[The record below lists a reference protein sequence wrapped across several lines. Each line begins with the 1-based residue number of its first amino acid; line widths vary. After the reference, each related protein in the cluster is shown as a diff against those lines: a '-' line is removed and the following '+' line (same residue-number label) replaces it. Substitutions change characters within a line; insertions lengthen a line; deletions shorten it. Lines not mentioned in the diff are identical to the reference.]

1 MERKYRK
8 KSNLVNSTGYTPGY
22 ASEKNAMNIIPSNNI
37 TMENTPYPVYGQ
49 PLDQFGNPIANPTYM
64 EPGQNYD
71 YGDDTSYV
79 AEVPAYK
86 DGGKKQAWISN
97 KIGVLM
103 GEGRPQKQAIAI
115 AYSMWNQK
123 HEDGGYQM
131 PEYQNAGT
139 INFGQAPNAFS
150 LYNRTPDFN
159 KSLNL
164 DTKIDSKDYGFG
176 TESQLSNNS
185 LTAGEDW
192 KKNNPLPQG
201 VFASNLSD
209 DATNTT
215 ATTTNAVGTNNGI
228 HQFYNPYGD
237 VGMGDALYFGGQ
249 EFAKGNNLKGA
260 AGLGLGLLKGTKDF
274 LAGMGNQKRQDTIMK
289 SYNENQ
295 RKNMTGEN
303 RALAMKMGG
312 YYQDGGQD
320 LTKAYIESGQYP
332 DDAQNWYD
340 NNPPMF
346 SLPAEES
353 PVVSETPMS
362 AEPTQKEVWQV
373 WEEKTGKPWSE
384 AKKLGY
390 TDGTSKDNLKLL
402 SELNDPRFKA
412 SNLRGSALKTTTKK
426 KQEVD
431 NKVKKEIEKAKKTLS
446 YSEYM
451 KKLPKA
457 NRAQGEIKTADEYN
471 VISRTGE
478 ILANP
483 FQSIGEYAKY
493 GELPA
498 SGFSKN
504 DKNAYDQV
512 LGMINPA
519 YWANAAG
526 NAVDF
531 GSEGEY
537 ARAGREALDV
547 LPALRT
553 VKLAKF
559 LPVGRVASV
568 GSEVATVGNRAAS
581 VAAPRMTTAVGQAR
595 RAAPLRNYFEQALP
609 AGRGANQLG
618 QGALRLPQGAPRL
631 GQGPQQY
638 GQLSFGFKQGG
649 YYEEGGDQMGGEMPM
664 PQEESAGQEAQVMQQ
679 VAQML
684 QQGANPQEVLQ
695 QLVQSGIPEDQATQM
710 VQMVMQG
717 SQATPQLRKGGEMI
731 KRADGSYS
739 KRGLWD
745 NIRDNA
751 GSGKK
756 PTKEMLEQEAK
767 IKANKK
773 EMGGYMYAEGGI
785 NNPGFKA
792 LPEDVQAKILA
803 SMQEGGTQEAVSMED
818 VMSQVGDMLS
828 QGADPQEVLQM
839 LIESGIPEDQAIQ
852 IIEAAIQQSEQTPQM
867 RDGGIPQRYKS
878 MGFNK
883 VGAKKQSSRP
893 GKKWMVLAKKGD
905 QYKVVHGG
913 DDKMKDF
920 SQHGSEDRKE
930 NFWNRMG
937 GRDSAKANDPFSPL
951 YWHKKFGTWQEGGEI
966 EEPEENEQVEGE
978 NPQQEQI
985 EDQVEQALKQGA
997 DPQEILQQLV
1007 QMGMPEQE
1015 AIQMIQEILQ
1025 ELQNGEEQ
1033 EAPEEGQ
1040 PMMKDGGSYLEAM
1053 KGKTIKNYTYNKN
1066 TGNYDVE
1073 FE

>member
-8 KSNLVNSTGYTPGY
+8 KSNLINSTGYTPGY
-22 ASEKNAMNIIPSNNI
+22 ASEKNPMNIIPSSDI

-49 PLDQFGNPIANPTYM
+49 ALDQFGNPIAPAMYM
-64 EPGQNYD
+64 EPGKNYD
-71 YGDDTSYV
+71 YGDEASYV

-86 DGGKKQAWISN
+86 DGGKKQAWISE
-97 KIGVLM
+97 KISMLM

-123 HEDGGYQM
+123 HEYGGYQM
-131 PEYQNAGT
+131 PSYQMGAT
-139 INFGQAPNAFS
+139 VNFNQAPNAFS
-150 LYNRTPDFN
+150 QTPNFGTTVGYDP
-159 KSLNL
+159 
-164 DTKIDSKDYGFG
+164 KIDPKKYGFG
-176 TESQLSNNS
+176 VDSQLSNNA

-192 KKNNPLPQG
+192 KKNNPLPEG

-209 DATNTT
+209 DATKTET
-215 ATTTNAVGTNNGI
+215 ADGSQGTSPTGI
-228 HQFYNPYGD
+228 RQFYNPYGD
-237 VGMGDALYFGGQ
+237 VSMGDALYFGGQ
-249 EFAKGNNLKGA
+249 EFAKGNNWKGA

-303 RALAMKMGG
+303 RAVAMKMGG
-312 YYQDGGQD
+312 YYQDGGNKD
-320 LTKAYIESGQYP
+320 KSNYEKEVNAEMDRNYP
-332 DDAQNWYD
+332 EDAQTWYD
-340 NNPPMF
+340 QNPPGF
-346 SLPAEES
+346 NLPLDEEVAKES
-353 PVVSETPMS
+353 N
-362 AEPTQKEVWQV
+362 TQKEVWQV
-373 WEEKTGKPWSE
+373 WEEKTGKPWKD
-384 AKKLGY
+384 AKRLGY
-390 TDGTSKDNLKLL
+390 TDGTAKDNLKLL

-412 SNLRGSALKTTTKK
+412 SNLRGNPLKTSTKK

-451 KKLPKA
+451 KKLPKSGK
-457 NRAQGEIKTADEYN
+457 AQGDIKEADEYN
-471 VISRTGE
+471 TIGRIGE
-478 ILANP
+478 VLANP

-512 LGMINPA
+512 LGIINPA

-526 NAVDF
+526 NAADLAV
-531 GSEGEY
+531 EGDY
-537 ARAGREALDV
+537 MRAGREALDV
-547 LPALRT
+547 LPALRSA
-553 VKLAKF
+553 KLTKF
-559 LPVGRVASV
+559 IPVGRGTSA
-568 GSEVATVGNRAAS
+568 GSELATVGNRAAS
-581 VAAPRMTTAVGQAR
+581 VATPKMTTAVGQAR
-595 RAAPLRNYFEQALP
+595 RVAPLRNYFDPALP
-609 AGRGANQLG
+609 AGRGAAQLG

-638 GQLSFGFKQGG
+638 GQLSFGFEQGG
-649 YYEEGGDQMGGEMPM
+649 YYQDGGEQDQMGGQMPM
-664 PQEESAGQEAQVMQQ
+664 PQEEAAGQEAQLQEIMQQ
-679 VAQML
+679 VAEML
-684 QQGANPQEVLQ
+684 QQGADPQQIME
-695 QLVQSGIPEDQATQM
+695 QLIEAGIPEDQALQM
-710 VQMVMQG
+710 IQGVMEQMQ
-717 SQATPQLRKGGEMI
+717 SSEPQMKKGGEMI

-745 NIRDNA
+745 NIRANK

-756 PTKEMLEQEAK
+756 PTKQMLEQERK
-767 IKANKK
+767 IKSGY
-773 EMGGYMYAEGGI
+773 EYGGMYGLDSYREGGEPD
-785 NNPGFKA
+785 NAGFQA
-792 LPEDVQAKILA
+792 LPEDVKAKILA
-803 SMQEGGTQEAVSMED
+803 NMKDGGMYEYAEGGT
-818 VMSQVGDMLS
+818 
-828 QGADPQEVLQM
+828 
-839 LIESGIPEDQAIQ
+839 IPE
-852 IIEAAIQQSEQTPQM
+852 
-867 RDGGIPQRYKS
+867 RYKND
-878 MGFNK
+878 GFTK
-883 VGAKKQSSRP
+883 VGVKRQSTRP

-913 DDKMKDF
+913 DNKMKDF
-920 SQHGSEDRKE
+920 SQHGSKDRKE

-966 EEPEENEQVEGE
+966 EEGEDEMMEGE

-985 EDQVEQALKQGA
+985 EDQVEAALQQGA

-1007 QMGMPEQE
+1007 EMGMPEEE

-1025 ELQNGEEQ
+1025 EMQGGEET
-1033 EAPEEGQ
+1033 EEDEQ
-1040 PMMKDGGSYLEAM
+1040 PMMKNGGEYLEAL
-1053 KGKTIKNYTYNKN
+1053 KGKVIKNYTYNKN

-1073 FE
+1073 FQ

>member
-22 ASEKNAMNIIPSNNI
+22 ASENNAMNIIPSNVI

-49 PLDQFGNPIANPTYM
+49 PLDEFGNPIADPTYM
-64 EPGQNYD
+64 EPGQNYN
-71 YGDDTSYV
+71 YGDEASYV

-86 DGGKKQAWISN
+86 DGGKKQDWISA
-97 KIGVLM
+97 KISMLM
-103 GEGRPQKQAIAI
+103 GEGKPQKQAIAI

-123 HEDGGYQM
+123 HENGGYQM
-131 PEYQNAGT
+131 PQYQNAGT
-139 INFGQAPNAFS
+139 FNFNQPKNAFS
-150 LYNRTPDFN
+150 QPIDFS
-159 KSLNL
+159 KGLGL
-164 DTKIDSKDYGFG
+164 DTKIDPKDYGFG
-176 TESQLSNNS
+176 ADSQLSNNA

-201 VFASNLSD
+201 VFASNISD
-209 DATNTT
+209 DATNSTST
-215 ATTTNAVGTNNGI
+215 QSSEVSGMGSKGI

-237 VGMGDALYFGGQ
+237 IGMGDALYFGGQ
-249 EFAKGNNLKGA
+249 EFAKGNNWKGA
-260 AGLGLGLLKGTKDF
+260 AGVGLGLLKGTKDF

-312 YYQDGGQD
+312 YYQDGGNKD
-320 LTKAYIESGQYP
+320 KSNYEEEVNKEIDRNYP
-332 DDAQNWYD
+332 EDTQTWYD
-340 NNPPMF
+340 QNPPGF
-346 SLPAEES
+346 NLPLDEAPAS
-353 PVVSETPMS
+353 SET
-362 AEPTQKEVWQV
+362 TQKEVWQV

-390 TDGTSKDNLKLL
+390 TDGTAKDNLKLL

-426 KQEVD
+426 KQEAD
-431 NKVKKEIEKAKKTLS
+431 RKVKKEIEKAKKTLS

-451 KKLPKA
+451 KKLPKS
-457 NRAQGEIKTADEYN
+457 NRPKGEIKEADEYN
-471 VISRTGE
+471 IISRTGE

-483 FQSIGEYAKY
+483 LQALGEYAKY

-512 LGMINPA
+512 LGIINPA

-526 NAVDF
+526 NALDF
-531 GSEGEY
+531 ATEGEY
-537 ARAGREALDV
+537 MRAGREALDV

-553 VKLAKF
+553 AKLAKF
-559 LPVGRVASV
+559 LPVGRGASV

-595 RAAPLRNYFEQALP
+595 RAAPLRNYFEPALP

-649 YYEEGGDQMGGEMPM
+649 YYQEGGEQMGGEMPM

-695 QLVQSGIPEDQATQM
+695 QLVQAGIPEEQASQM
-710 VQMVMQG
+710 IQMVMQG
-717 SQATPQLRKGGEMI
+717 SQETPQLKKGGEMMEEE
-731 KRADGSYS
+731 D
-739 KRGLWD
+739 
-745 NIRDNA
+745 
-751 GSGKK
+751 
-756 PTKEMLEQEAK
+756 EM
-767 IKANKK
+767 
-773 EMGGYMYAEGGI
+773 
-785 NNPGFKA
+785 
-792 LPEDVQAKILA
+792 
-803 SMQEGGTQEAVSMED
+803 
-818 VMSQVGDMLS
+818 
-828 QGADPQEVLQM
+828 
-839 LIESGIPEDQAIQ
+839 
-852 IIEAAIQQSEQTPQM
+852 
-867 RDGGIPQRYKS
+867 
-878 MGFNK
+878 
-883 VGAKKQSSRP
+883 
-893 GKKWMVLAKKGD
+893 
-905 QYKVVHGG
+905 
-913 DDKMKDF
+913 
-920 SQHGSEDRKE
+920 
-930 NFWNRMG
+930 
-937 GRDSAKANDPFSPL
+937 
-951 YWHKKFGTWQEGGEI
+951 
-966 EEPEENEQVEGE
+966 VEGE

-985 EDQVEQALKQGA
+985 EDQVEQALQQGA

-1007 QMGMPEQE
+1007 QMGMPEEE

-1025 ELQNGEEQ
+1025 ELQGGEE
-1033 EAPEEGQ
+1033 PEEEESMQQ
-1040 PMMKDGGSYLEAM
+1040 PEMKNGGSYLEAM

>member
-8 KSNLVNSTGYTPGY
+8 KSNLINSTGYTPGY
-22 ASEKNAMNIIPSNNI
+22 ASEKNPMNIIPSKDI
-37 TMENTPYPVYGQ
+37 TMANTPYPVYGQ
-49 PLDQFGNPIANPTYM
+49 PLDQFGNPIAAPTYM
-64 EPGQNYD
+64 EPGYD
-71 YGDDTSYV
+71 YNYGDEASYV

-86 DGGKKQAWISN
+86 DGGKKQAWISE
-97 KIGVLM
+97 KIGMLM

-115 AYSMWNQK
+115 AYSMWEQK
-123 HEDGGYQM
+123 HENGGYQL
-131 PEYQNAGT
+131 PEYQYAGT
-139 INFGQAPNAFS
+139 VNFNQSPNAFS
-150 LYNRTPDFN
+150 QTPNFGTTIGYDP
-159 KSLNL
+159 
-164 DTKIDSKDYGFG
+164 KIDPKKYGFG
-176 TESQLSNNS
+176 TDSQLSENA

-201 VFASNLSD
+201 MFASNLSD

-215 ATTTNAVGTNNGI
+215 TTTADPAKTGANGI

-237 VGMGDALYFGGQ
+237 IGMGDALYFGGQ
-249 EFAKGNNLKGA
+249 EFAKGNNWKGA
-260 AGLGLGLLKGTKDF
+260 AGVGLGLLKGTKDF

-303 RALAMKMGG
+303 RAIAMKMGG
-312 YYQDGGQD
+312 YYQDGGNKD
-320 LTKAYIESGQYP
+320 KSNYEKEINAEMDKNYP
-332 DDAQNWYD
+332 EDAQTWYD
-340 NNPPMF
+340 QNPPGF
-346 SLPAEES
+346 NLPLDEQPAEA
-353 PVVSETPMS
+353 ETP
-362 AEPTQKEVWQV
+362 QKEVWQV
-373 WEEKTGKPWSE
+373 WEEKTGKSWKE
-384 AKKLGY
+384 AKRLGY
-390 TDGTSKDNLKLL
+390 TDGTAKDNLKLL

-412 SNLRGSALKTTTKK
+412 SNLRGNPLKTSTKK

-451 KKLPKA
+451 KTLPKSGKS
-457 NRAQGEIKTADEYN
+457 QGDIKTADEYN
-471 VISRTGE
+471 TIGRVGE
-478 ILANP
+478 VLANP

-526 NAVDF
+526 NAVDLAA
-531 GSEGEY
+531 EGEY
-537 ARAGREALDV
+537 MRAGREALDV

-553 VKLAKF
+553 AKLTKF
-559 LPVGRVASV
+559 IPVGRGASS
-568 GSEVATVGNRAAS
+568 GSQVATVGNRAVSA
-581 VAAPRMTTAVGQAR
+581 VAPKMTTAVGQAR
-595 RAAPLRNYFEQALP
+595 RAAPLRNYFDPALP
-609 AGRGANQLG
+609 AGRGAGQLG

-638 GQLSFGFKQGG
+638 GQLSFGFEQGG
-649 YYEEGGDQMGGEMPM
+649 YFQEGGEQDQMGGEMPM
-664 PQEESAGQEAQVMQQ
+664 PQDQSAGQDAQIQQVMQQ

-684 QQGANPQEVLQ
+684 QQGADPQQVVE
-695 QLVQSGIPEDQATQM
+695 QLIQSGIPEEQAIQM
-710 VQMVMQG
+710 IQGVMQQMQSG
-717 SQATPQLRKGGEMI
+717 QPQMKSGGEMI

-756 PTKEMLEQEAK
+756 PTKQMLEQEAK
-767 IKANKK
+767 IKSGY
-773 EMGGYMYAEGGI
+773 EYGGMHDMEEYAEGG
-785 NNPGFKA
+785 
-792 LPEDVQAKILA
+792 
-803 SMQEGGTQEAVSMED
+803 T
-818 VMSQVGDMLS
+818 
-828 QGADPQEVLQM
+828 
-839 LIESGIPEDQAIQ
+839 IPD
-852 IIEAAIQQSEQTPQM
+852 
-867 RDGGIPQRYKS
+867 RYKND
-878 MGFNK
+878 GFTK
-883 VGAKKQSSRP
+883 VGVKRQSTRP

-913 DDKMKDF
+913 DNKMKDF

-966 EEPEENEQVEGE
+966 EEEGEDEMMEGE

-997 DPQEILQQLV
+997 DPQEVLQQLV
-1007 QMGMPEQE
+1007 QMGMPEEE

-1033 EAPEEGQ
+1033 EAPEEEEQ
-1040 PMMKDGGSYLEAM
+1040 PEMKNGGNYLEAL
-1053 KGKTIKNYTYNKN
+1053 KGKVIKNYTYNKN